1 MSNQIELRH
10 LQSFLVVATELHF
23 RRAAEK
29 LFMSQSGLS
38 KQIQQL
44 EGQLGVVL
52 LERDRRNVRL
62 TESGKYLKEQVSYL
76 QGYLTQTFTHLRNI
90 DAGLEGEIK
99 IGFVG
104 SAMQKIIP
112 DLIKKC
118 NAEFPNIHFSLDEMS
133 NQAQITAIQRFEID
147 LGFVRLNSAPTDIV
161 VQPILQEHFA
171 LVVPIGNRV
180 QASNFKGLHQ
190 FKKEPFILFSSDY
203 SSTYYNNIMS
213 IFTDANFTPKV
224 SHKSIH
230 ANTIFRLVESG
241 LGVAIVPF
249 SLTMGASLSIDIEV
263 IELIDIP
270 QRAVLSIAWKKDRYH
285 PALDKLLGFL
295 KLSNSRKTR
304 RVEK

>member
-10 LQSFLVVATELHF
+10 LQSFLVLSKELHF

-62 TESGKYLKEQVSYL
+62 TKSGIYLKEQVFFL
-76 QGYLTQTFTHLRNI
+76 EGFLNQTITQLKNI
-90 DAGLEGEIK
+90 EAGVEGEIK

-104 SAMQKIIP
+104 SAMQKVIP
-112 DLIKKC
+112 GLIKQS
-118 NAEFPNIHFSLDEMS
+118 NTQFPNIHFALDEMS
-133 NQAQITAIQRFEID
+133 NQAQIAAIQRYEID
-147 LGFVRLNSAPTDIV
+147 LGFVRLNAVPSGIQIKT
-161 VQPILQEHFA
+161 ILTEHFA
-171 LVVPIGNRV
+171 LVIPKNNPINTK
-180 QASNFKGLHQ
+180 NFKGIDQ
-190 FKKEPFILFSSDY
+190 FKKDPFILFSSDY
-203 SSTYYNNIMS
+203 SSTYYNKIMS
-213 IFTDANFTPKV
+213 IFTDAGFTPSV

-249 SLTMGASLSIDIEV
+249 SLTFGAALAIDIEI
-263 IELIDIP
+263 IELTNIP
-270 QRAVLSIAWKKDRYH
+270 QRAVLSVAWKKDRH
-285 PALDKLLGFL
+285 DPALEKLLAFL
-295 KLSNSRKTR
+295 
-304 RVEK
+304 V